1 MTRRQVHTVP
11 DGNGGWINRTAGS
24 SRGFAPAPTKAA
36 AQAAGRASTIK
47 SGGEHV
53 IHNQDGQISQ
63 KNTYPRS
70 SDPRSSKG

>member
-11 DGNGGWINRTAGS
+11 NSKGGWINRTAGS
-24 SRGFAPAPTKAA
+24 SRGFGSASTKAA

-53 IHNQDGQISQ
+53 VHNKNGQIAE